1 MCQQTRIDTVLPY
14 YEKFLHRWPTVG
26 KLAAAPV
33 DDVLHAWAGLGYY
46 SRARNLHKAAQM
58 VAADGGFPKTLEG
71 LMKLP
76 GVGRYTGGAIASMAF
91 GADEALVDGNVERV
105 LARHFGIEA
114 DLRSTAGKKL
124 IWAKAEELLWQGRA
138 GDWNQA
144 LMEWGALICHP
155 KRPDCGNC
163 PVNETCVALRDDQ
176 IQRLPVLSKKA
187 KPQPV
192 FAACGV
198 LEKEGKIFLRKRP
211 ETGLLAGLWE
221 CPSTDFLPQR
231 CSEKDLSRH
240 FSQYVSS
247 GDKIGSEH
255 LGTVRHVFSHRKLT
269 MEVYLLTGEFEQIG
283 EAGVWLDPTEASPVA
298 LSKLTQKVLA
308 LRGKTD

>member
-1 MCQQTRIDTVLPY
+1 MGYIGAVKTALMKWYEENKRSLPWRLEPSPYRIWLSEIMCQQTRIDTVLPY

-138 GDWNQA
+138 GDGQGAPPYPRRVHNIPQ
-144 LMEWGALICHP
+144 EQVWGGDAAATH
-155 KRPDCGNC
+155 
-163 PVNETCVALRDDQ
+163 A
-176 IQRLPVLSKKA
+176 
-187 KPQPV
+187 QPH
-192 FAACGV
+192 
-198 LEKEGKIFLRKRP
+198 
-211 ETGLLAGLWE
+211 
-221 CPSTDFLPQR
+221 S
-231 CSEKDLSRH
+231 
-240 FSQYVSS
+240 
-247 GDKIGSEH
+247 
-255 LGTVRHVFSHRKLT
+255 
-269 MEVYLLTGEFEQIG
+269 
-283 EAGVWLDPTEASPVA
+283 
-298 LSKLTQKVLA
+298 
-308 LRGKTD
+308 